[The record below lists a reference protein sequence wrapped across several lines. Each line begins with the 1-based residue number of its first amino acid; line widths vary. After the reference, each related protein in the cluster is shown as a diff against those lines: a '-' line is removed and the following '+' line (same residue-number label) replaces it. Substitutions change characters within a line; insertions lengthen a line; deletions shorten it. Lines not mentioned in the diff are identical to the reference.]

1 LSKKTLKDHGL
12 YLINTGVDI
21 WIVLGDA
28 LSEEVISEV
37 FLADDNGN
45 IVLREEV
52 PDDPHN
58 ISRKIQLL
66 VEEIRWNQAYYQPVR
81 IVQRPVSKRSRDTTA
96 EQRQLLSILIQD
108 RQRQASIHCINEQNY
123 IHFLIYLHYQIL
135 HKLGYSNALI

>member
-1 LSKKTLKDHGL
+1 MDDQGNMELRQ
-12 YLINTGVDI
+12 
-21 WIVLGDA
+21 
-28 LSEEVISEV
+28 EVT
-37 FLADDNGN
+37 DN
-45 IVLREEV
+45 
-52 PDDPHN
+52 PHD

-108 RQRQASIHCINEQNY
+108 RQHQARIHCINEQNY

-135 HKLGYSNALI
+135 RKLGYTNDVI